1 MPGRLSDS
9 ASVCTFLEV
18 ARVHPVS
25 VETESEHL
33 DALSAQVCVGERV
46 CVCVLQN
53 TSYKKQDE
61 NYSGSGL
68 LIFVKF

>member
-46 CVCVLQN
+46 CVCVCITKCIL
-53 TSYKKQDE
+53 
-61 NYSGSGL
+61 
-68 LIFVKF
+68 

>member
-46 CVCVLQN
+46 CVCVY
-53 TSYKKQDE
+53 YKMHLTRSRMKITVD
-61 NYSGSGL
+61 L
-68 LIFVKF
+68 VC